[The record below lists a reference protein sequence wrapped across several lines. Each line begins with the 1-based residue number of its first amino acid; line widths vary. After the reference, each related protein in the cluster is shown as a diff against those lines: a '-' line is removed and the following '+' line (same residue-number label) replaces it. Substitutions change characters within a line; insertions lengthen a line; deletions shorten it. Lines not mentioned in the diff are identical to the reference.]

1 MSSSLEQ
8 IAEKWLQSI
17 GLFSN
22 DLLLTA
28 ITGPSEKYKPLQ
40 VSLYRQARIWNLFD
54 GVARMGQHPAG
65 VRCVED
71 RLRKITNARNNELQ
85 VLYRIL
91 AGSGP
96 GKDFV
101 VQLLDSFT
109 HHGPNGSHLCIVTEL
124 AGPNLAEDI
133 EDMED
138 DPVVYLHQH
147 LPPALARR
155 FAAQVIQGV

>member
-1 MSSSLEQ
+1 MV
-8 IAEKWLQSI
+8 WLVWDNI
-17 GLFSN
+17 
-22 DLLLTA
+22 
-28 ITGPSEKYKPLQ
+28 
-40 VSLYRQARIWNLFD
+40 RQAFAAL
-54 GVARMGQHPAG
+54 
-65 VRCVED
+65 
-71 RLRKITNARNNELQ
+71 KIVSAKSSTNARNNELQ

-147 LPPALARR
+147 LPSALARR